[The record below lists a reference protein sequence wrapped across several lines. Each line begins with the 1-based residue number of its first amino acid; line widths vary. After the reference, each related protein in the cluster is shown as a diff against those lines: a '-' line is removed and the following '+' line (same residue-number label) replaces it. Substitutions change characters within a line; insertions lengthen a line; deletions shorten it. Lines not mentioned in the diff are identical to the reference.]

1 MSSFRKP
8 PELNLNDPS
17 LANAWRIW
25 KQDWQFFY
33 DANELER
40 KPDKVKIGI
49 FFNCAGLSAQERF
62 SHFEWENEGDASKLD
77 KIIEQFDKFCIPREN
92 PIVERYN
99 FHKRAQQT
107 GETVLQYVSALRTLA
122 ATCKFGLNQD
132 EMIRDR
138 LCMGLSDTS
147 TVMQLLKHADLTLA
161 KAIEIAT
168 LEEAALK
175 DQQLLAGKE
184 AEVCAVQHYRGARP
198 KRHTG
203 AGSNNQ
209 HRRSQDHEQK
219 PCGRCGFK
227 THTGTQCPAS
237 GKVCKK
243 CNKKGH
249 FATMCRSKAIEEVDM
264 YQEVSQEEYFLGE
277 VKTPSPKAKKNRG
290 KPWVVTLDINTKPVQ
305 FKIDTGAD
313 ISVMSEA
320 TWQDINKPQLTKS
333 QVCLTSPG
341 GGLDCLGEFT
351 THTTWKGKQYSFR
364 VAVIKGTMT
373 KSLLSRDAAVDMGL
387 VARIDAVSSQ
397 AAVGLMKTSPV
408 RINLKQD
415 AVPFCLFTARNVPF
429 PLMDVVKKE
438 LDKMVDSKVIRRV
451 TEPTEWCAP
460 MVPVPKPKGG
470 VRICVDLQRLNK
482 AVKREHLVLPTLD
495 DVAPN
500 LAGSTIFSSLDAE
513 SGFWQIPLEPE
524 SQKLTTFIS
533 PFGRFCFERLPFGI
547 TSASEIFQ
555 RKMLELLQDH
565 EGVEVIIDDI
575 LVHGRTR
582 EEHDARLKRV
592 LETVSKSG
600 LKLNYQ
606 KCQFRKRELIYFGH
620 VIGVDGIKPAPEKVR
635 ALEDMPAPK
644 NLDDL
649 RRILGTMNYLGRFV
663 PNMSTLAK
671 PMSDLLK
678 ADTTWDWGP
687 HQEQAFRRCKD
698 ILTRAPNLQY
708 YNVSL
713 PTVVSAD
720 ASSYGLGAVLQQEHD
735 GVLKPVAF
743 CSRTLTE
750 AEQRYAQ
757 IEKECLAAVWAC
769 EKFERYLVGLQN
781 FTLQTDHKPL
791 VPLMSTKP
799 LHQAPVRCQ
808 RLLLRMLRFNFEVQH
823 VPGKDLIVPDTL
835 SRSPLTLTGTDSD
848 RSRALVEEVEA
859 HIDALQASWPASR
872 AKLQDLKEATKN
884 DDDLQRVAT
893 YVADG
898 WPRSR
903 SAVPA
908 HLAPY
913 AKVQGDLS
921 TCDGLVTFQDRIVVP
936 ATCRAEILQRLHGSH
951 QGLVSCRA
959 RARESVW
966 WPGIGQHLKDLVLNC
981 EHCRLHRPSQRHEP
995 LKPTELP
1002 DRPWA
1007 KLAADLCEL
1016 NGRQFLILVDYY
1028 SRWLE
1033 IKELRSTTSTA
1044 VSNSLMAIFATHGFP
1059 DELRTDN
1066 GPQFTAQSFKDFAT
1080 RCGFTHTTSSP
1091 HFHQSN
1097 GLAERAVQTA
1107 KRILKLQDP
1116 LQGLM
1121 DYRATPNSTTGVSP
1135 AVALMSRS
1143 LKTRVPVLKG
1153 RLQPKSP
1160 DRVQLRAR
1168 DNAAKAAQK
1177 REYDRRHGAH
1187 ELPTVGE
1194 GARVL
1199 IRTDEQSDWR
1209 RRGVITGLQ
1218 PSGRSYTVTTPTGV
1232 LRRNRRHIL
1241 PAAPAAPTS
1250 NTFQNIPGQPEQDVA
1265 ASEPTPPQDAPA
1277 PTAGPQ
1283 TQLDRQSAT
1292 PPTREH
1298 PQRTRREPPHL
1309 KDYVR

>member
-1 MSSFRKP
+1 
-8 PELNLNDPS
+8 
-17 LANAWRIW
+17 
-25 KQDWQFFY
+25 
-33 DANELER
+33 
-40 KPDKVKIGI
+40 
-49 FFNCAGLSAQERF
+49 
-62 SHFEWENEGDASKLD
+62 
-77 KIIEQFDKFCIPREN
+77 
-92 PIVERYN
+92 
-99 FHKRAQQT
+99 
-107 GETVLQYVSALRTLA
+107 
-122 ATCKFGLNQD
+122 
-132 EMIRDR
+132 
-138 LCMGLSDTS
+138 
-147 TVMQLLKHADLTLA
+147 
-161 KAIEIAT
+161 
-168 LEEAALK
+168 
-175 DQQLLAGKE
+175 
-184 AEVCAVQHYRGARP
+184 
-198 KRHTG
+198 
-203 AGSNNQ
+203 
-209 HRRSQDHEQK
+209 
-219 PCGRCGFK
+219 
-227 THTGTQCPAS
+227 
-237 GKVCKK
+237 
-243 CNKKGH
+243 
-249 FATMCRSKAIEEVDM
+249 MCRSKAIEEVDM

-277 VKTPSPKAKKNRG
+277 VKTPSPRAETNRG

-341 GGLDCLGEFT
+341 GELDCLGEFT

-373 KSLLSRDAAVDMGL
+373 KSLLSRDAAADMGL
-387 VARIDAVSSQ
+387 VARIDAVSNQ

-470 VRICVDLQRLNK
+470 VRICVDLKRLNK

-649 RRILGTMNYLGRFV
+649 RRVLGTMNYLGRFV
-663 PNMSTLAK
+663 PNMSTLTK

-678 ADTTWDWGP
+678 ADGAWDWGP
-687 HQEQAFRRCKD
+687 HQEQAFQRCKD
-698 ILTRAPNLQY
+698 ILTRVPNLQY

-713 PTVVSAD
+713 ATVVSAD

-735 GVLKPVAF
+735 GVLKSVAF

-808 RLLLRMLRFNFEVQH
+808 RLLLRMLRFN
-823 VPGKDLIVPDTL
+823 
-835 SRSPLTLTGTDSD
+835 
-848 RSRALVEEVEA
+848 
-859 HIDALQASWPASR
+859 
-872 AKLQDLKEATKN
+872 
-884 DDDLQRVAT
+884 
-893 YVADG
+893 
-898 WPRSR
+898 
-903 SAVPA
+903 
-908 HLAPY
+908 
-913 AKVQGDLS
+913 
-921 TCDGLVTFQDRIVVP
+921 
-936 ATCRAEILQRLHGSH
+936 
-951 QGLVSCRA
+951 
-959 RARESVW
+959 
-966 WPGIGQHLKDLVLNC
+966 
-981 EHCRLHRPSQRHEP
+981 
-995 LKPTELP
+995 
-1002 DRPWA
+1002 
-1007 KLAADLCEL
+1007 
-1016 NGRQFLILVDYY
+1016 
-1028 SRWLE
+1028 
-1033 IKELRSTTSTA
+1033 
-1044 VSNSLMAIFATHGFP
+1044 
-1059 DELRTDN
+1059 
-1066 GPQFTAQSFKDFAT
+1066 
-1080 RCGFTHTTSSP
+1080 
-1091 HFHQSN
+1091 
-1097 GLAERAVQTA
+1097 
-1107 KRILKLQDP
+1107 
-1116 LQGLM
+1116 
-1121 DYRATPNSTTGVSP
+1121 
-1135 AVALMSRS
+1135 
-1143 LKTRVPVLKG
+1143 
-1153 RLQPKSP
+1153 
-1160 DRVQLRAR
+1160 
-1168 DNAAKAAQK
+1168 
-1177 REYDRRHGAH
+1177 
-1187 ELPTVGE
+1187 
-1194 GARVL
+1194 
-1199 IRTDEQSDWR
+1199 
-1209 RRGVITGLQ
+1209 
-1218 PSGRSYTVTTPTGV
+1218 
-1232 LRRNRRHIL
+1232 
-1241 PAAPAAPTS
+1241 
-1250 NTFQNIPGQPEQDVA
+1250 
-1265 ASEPTPPQDAPA
+1265 
-1277 PTAGPQ
+1277 
-1283 TQLDRQSAT
+1283 
-1292 PPTREH
+1292 
-1298 PQRTRREPPHL
+1298 
-1309 KDYVR
+1309 